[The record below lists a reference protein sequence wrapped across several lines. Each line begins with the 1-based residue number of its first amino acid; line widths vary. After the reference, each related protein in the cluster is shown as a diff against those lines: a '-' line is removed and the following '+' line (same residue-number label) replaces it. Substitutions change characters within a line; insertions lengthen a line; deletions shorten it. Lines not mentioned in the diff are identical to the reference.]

1 MQTKTKY
8 EEMVIKELRGIPED
22 SMPQVV
28 KILRSLKKSIS
39 VATKKERIKKS
50 GLCGIWRDKRNAEE
64 IIEEIHSHR
73 SGFGGR
79 RIKL

>member
-8 EEMVIKELRGIPED
+8 EEMVIKELRKIPED

-28 KILRSLKKSIS
+28 KILRTLKS
-39 VATKKERIKKS
+39 VSVSTKKEMIKES

-73 SGFGGR
+73 SGFGSR

>member
-8 EEMVIKELRGIPED
+8 EEMVIKELRKIPED

-28 KILRSLKKSIS
+28 KILRTLKS
-39 VATKKERIKKS
+39 VSVSTKKERIKES
-50 GLCGIWRDKRNAEE
+50 RLCGIWRDKRNAEE